1 MSEWVGCLNMML
13 LVGEERGVRAPF
25 VCPAS
30 VLHKTTTTL
39 LPGSIEVSGPDFYCH
54 RGQLVHCPW
63 GEEPSYSLSLTDRK
77 LTFGK
82 CTTTYVRMMCGS
94 QL

>member
-1 MSEWVGCLNMML
+1 VSGRRLCAPPLSYIRL
-13 LVGEERGVRAPF
+13 L
-25 VCPAS
+25 
-30 VLHKTTTTL
+30 L

-63 GEEPSYSLSLTDRK
+63 GEEPSYSLSLLDRK

-82 CTTTYVRMMCGS
+82 CTTCTLG
-94 QL
+94 